1 MKADIH
7 PQYYQATVSCA
18 CGHSV
23 VIGSTKEAITTEVC
37 SNCHPFYT
45 GKQKIVDS
53 AHRVEKL
60 QAKREKQATASAGRT
75 HLSKTAKRAAKSQKT
90 QAPAK
95 QNAKA
100 ALKAALSDL

>member
-1 MKADIH
+1 MKANIH
-7 PQYYQATVSCA
+7 PNYYQATVSCA
-18 CGHSV
+18 CGNSV
-23 VIGSTKEAITTEVC
+23 VIGSTKEAIATEVC

-60 QAKREKQATASAGRT
+60 QAKRQKQVTASVGRT
-75 HLSKTAKRAAKSQKT
+75 HLSKTAKRAAKSEKSK
-90 QAPAK
+90 APVK
-95 QNAKA
+95 QDAKA